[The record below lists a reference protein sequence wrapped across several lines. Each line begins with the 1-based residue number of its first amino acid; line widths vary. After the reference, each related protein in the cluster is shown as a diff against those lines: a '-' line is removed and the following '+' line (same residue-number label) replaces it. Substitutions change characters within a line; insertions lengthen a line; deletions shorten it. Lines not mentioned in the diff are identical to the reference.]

1 MQNYIQQISQYQLR
15 KNKMAVKL
23 PNNTILYLPELLTL
37 LNNEP
42 NPLSQRDY
50 LYQYYNKDQMHVNAL
65 KAFTELM
72 VHPDIEWKIPEGR
85 PPYSPTSGF
94 IGQSPSS
101 LFIVFKAVSRFL
113 EGGQGFIQ
121 DKTKRELHF
130 IQVLESLSLGEAELL
145 CQIKDKNLIQYPNV
159 DLKVFVEAFPE
170 FLPEEVV
177 NDFLGKKPE
186 QDISTAQ
193 STTSKEPTKSRG
205 RPKKESNK

>member
-1 MQNYIQQISQYQLR
+1 
-15 KNKMAVKL
+15 MAVKL
-23 PNNTILYLPELLTL
+23 PNNTILYLPELLAL

-50 LYQYYNKDQMHVNAL
+50 LYQYYNKDQMHQNAL

-72 VHPDIEWKIPEGR
+72 IHPEIKWQLPENA
-85 PPYSPTSGF
+85 PQYTPTSGF
-94 IGQSPSS
+94 IGQSPSN
-101 LFIVFKAVSRFL
+101 LFIVFKALSRFL

-177 NDFLGKKPE
+177 KDFLE
-186 QDISTAQ
+186 QATVEGSSTVQ
-193 STTSKEPTKSRG
+193 SIASLEPTKSRG

>member
-1 MQNYIQQISQYQLR
+1 
-15 KNKMAVKL
+15 MAVKL
-23 PNNTILYLPELLTL
+23 PNNTILYLPELLSL

-50 LYQYYNKDQMHVNAL
+50 LYQYYNKDQMHQNAL
-65 KAFTELM
+65 KAFTELLL
-72 VHPDIEWKIPEGR
+72 HPEIKWLIPEGV

-94 IGQSPSS
+94 IGQSPSN
-101 LFIVFKAVSRFL
+101 LFIVFKALSRLL

-145 CQIKDKNLIQYPNV
+145 CQIKDKKLIQYPNV

-170 FLPEEVV
+170 FLPEDVV
-177 NDFLGKKPE
+177 KDFLE
-186 QDISTAQ
+186 QVAVEDSFTVQ
-193 STTSKEPTKSRG
+193 STTLKEPTKSRG

>member
-1 MQNYIQQISQYQLR
+1 
-15 KNKMAVKL
+15 MAVKL

-50 LYQYYNKDQMHVNAL
+50 LYQYYNKDQMHQNAL
-65 KAFTELM
+65 KSFLELL
-72 VHPDIEWKIPEGR
+72 VHPEIKWLIPEGV
-85 PPYSPTSGF
+85 PPYQPTSGF
-94 IGQSPSS
+94 IGQSPNS
-101 LFIVFKAVSRFL
+101 LFIVFKALSRFL

-170 FLPEEVV
+170 FLPEDVV
-177 NDFLGKKPE
+177 KDFLE
-186 QDISTAQ
+186 QVAVEDSSTAQ